1 MKIQVLEQ
9 LSDDEL
15 NQLGALLVKT
25 VQSGASIGFLNRVS
39 YDEAKHYWKSRA
51 LGLGQS
57 ILLLVAVVEQKIV
70 GTVQLELSHKSN
82 ARHRAEVQKLMV
94 APEHRKQGIARK
106 LLERLEQE
114 AVLRR
119 LHLLVLDTETNSP
132 AEFLYRRLG
141 WNHAGDIPNFAL
153 TPEGKLHS
161 TSYYYK
167 MLPAI

>member
-9 LSDDEL
+9 LSNDEL

-39 YDEAKHYWKSRA
+39 YDEAKNYWKGRE

-57 ILLLVAVVEQKIV
+57 ILLLVAEVEQAIV
-70 GTVQLELSHKSN
+70 GSVQLELSSKPN
-82 ARHRAEVQKLMV
+82 ARHRAEVQKLMI
-94 APEHRKQGIARK
+94 APEQRRKGIARK

-132 AEFLYRRLG
+132 AEFLYRQLG
-141 WNHAGDIPNFAL
+141 WHHAGDIPDFAL
-153 TPEGKLHS
+153 TPAGKLHS
-161 TSYYYK
+161 TSYYFK
-167 MLPAI
+167 TLSPD